1 MFCILDYP
9 HYSNRWNSQKEEV
22 FADFRKMGAAMEFA
36 ANALKSSYLDTRGAD
51 TDHACLVT
59 NQHVIIFKN
68 ISGSL
73 HVHTRC
79 RISPDCR
86 YKVAKMRVSR

>member
-9 HYSNRWNSQKEEV
+9 HYSNRQKEEV

-36 ANALKSSYLDTRGAD
+36 ENALESSYLDTRGAD
-51 TDHACLVT
+51 TNHACLVT

-79 RISPDCR
+79 RIIPDCR
-86 YKVAKMRVSR
+86 YKVPKVPVSR